1 MKMETVR
8 IDKWLWAARVF
19 KTRTQAA
26 DACAGGRVKMQGAR
40 VKPSREV
47 KEGDEIEIQFP
58 MIRKIFQVKQA
69 VKNRVS
75 AKLVPD
81 IAIDRTSAEELEKL
95 EMYRQLNYEKR
106 DRGVG
111 RPTKKDRR
119 QINDLKY
126 PGAD

>member
-1 MKMETVR
+1 METVR

-19 KTRTQAA
+19 KTRTKAA
-26 DACAGGRVKMQGAR
+26 EACSGGKVKMQGAR

-47 KEGDEIEIQFP
+47 KEGDEIEVQFS
-58 MIRKIFQVKQA
+58 MIKKRFQVKQA
-69 VKNRVS
+69 AKNRVS
-75 AKLVPD
+75 AKLVSE
-81 IAIDRTSAEELEKL
+81 IAFDLTPPEEIEKL
-95 EMYRQLNYEKR
+95 EMYRQLNHEKR

-126 PGAD
+126 PGGD

>member
-1 MKMETVR
+1 MDSVR

-19 KTRTQAA
+19 KTRTQAG
-26 DACAGGRVKMQGAR
+26 DACAGGKVKIQGTR

-47 KEGDEIEIQFP
+47 KVGDEIEVQFP
-58 MIRKIFQVKQA
+58 LIKKIFQVKQA
-69 VKNRVS
+69 AKNRVS
-75 AKLVPD
+75 AKTVSE
-81 IAIDRTSAEELEKL
+81 IALDLTPLEEIEKL
-95 EMYRQLNYEKR
+95 EMYRKLNYEKR

-126 PGAD
+126 PGDD

>member
-1 MKMETVR
+1 MDSVR

-19 KTRTQAA
+19 KTRTQAG
-26 DACAGGRVKMQGAR
+26 DACAGGKVKMQGTR

-47 KEGDEIEIQFP
+47 KVGDEIEVQFP
-58 MIRKIFQVKQA
+58 LIKKIFQVKQA
-69 VKNRVS
+69 AKNRVS
-75 AKLVPD
+75 AKIVGE
-81 IAIDRTSAEELEKL
+81 IALDLTPVEEIEKL
-95 EMYRQLNYEKR
+95 EMYRKLNYEKR

-126 PGAD
+126 PGED